1 MIRNYPHFPISP
13 SPRHSYVLS
22 LNRNGIVI
30 LTLVINFSAIFRPT
44 SSLALPPA
52 TDIPEEILRTE
63 IILDGRSP
71 ITGEPLNASE
81 YAELQ
86 SNLAQRKFPPQLNSD
101 IQQIIFLLQ
110 IRKFLKTFIPFI
122 K

>member
-1 MIRNYPHFPISP
+1 MIKNYTHLPISP
-13 SPRHSYVLS
+13 SPRHSYVVS

-30 LTLVINFSAIFRPT
+30 LTLVINFLAILRAT
-44 SSLALPPA
+44 SSVALPPA
-52 TDIPEEILRTE
+52 TDTPEEILRTE

-71 ITGEPLNASE
+71 LTGEPLNASE

-86 SNLAQRKFPPQLNSD
+86 TNLAQRKFPPQLNSD

-110 IRKFLKTFIPFI
+110 IRKLFKTLIPF
-122 K
+122 